1 MNFLISF
8 VTDVLA
14 VPAILVG
21 LSTLVGL
28 IASQK
33 SVSEII
39 SGTVKAILGFVILG
53 GGAGILVGA
62 LNNMSPLIE
71 AGFGV
76 HGVVPSNEAIV
87 AIAQKTLGSQT
98 ALIMIFGFIANLIF
112 ARITPFKYI
121 FLTGHHTFFM
131 AAMLSAVLGTA
142 GLQGVLLVAVGS
154 IVLGALMVLMPALAS
169 PYMDQVTKSNEI
181 ALGHFG
187 TFGYWLSGTIGKWVG
202 NKEDSLE
209 NYQFPKG
216 LSFFRDSLVS
226 TSTVMFIIFIVSAIA
241 AGNAFTLK
249 QSGGQNMLVFSLLQA
264 LTFAGGVAVVLY
276 GVRMILSEIVPAFKG
291 ISEKLVPNAKPA
303 LDCPIVFP
311 YAPTSVLVGFLV
323 SFLGGLVSMIIMG
336 LVGLPVIV
344 PGLIP
349 HFFVG
354 GTAGVFGNATGGRRG
369 AIAGSFANGL
379 LISFGA
385 AFLLPTLG
393 ALGFQNTTFGDSDF
407 QVIGIIVGSVGNTFK
422 GSAFLIAGVVLALV
436 AAILIIGSV
445 TNKGAKPVKS
455 GDNKTA

>member
-1 MNFLISF
+1 
-8 VTDVLA
+8 
-14 VPAILVG
+14 
-21 LSTLVGL
+21 TLVGL
-28 IASQK
+28 IAARK
-33 SVSEII
+33 PAAEII
-39 SGTVKAILGFVILG
+39 SGTVKSILGFVILG

-62 LNNMSPLIE
+62 LNNMGPLME

-76 HGVVPSNEAIV
+76 KGVVPNNEAIV
-87 AIAQKTLGSQT
+87 AIAQKTLGAQT
-98 ALIMIFGFIANLIF
+98 ALIMVFGFLANLLF

-121 FLTGHHTFFM
+121 FLTGHHTFYM

-142 GLQGVLLVAVGS
+142 GLQGSLLVVVGSVLLG
-154 IVLGALMVLMPALAS
+154 GLMVLMPALAN
-169 PYMDQVTKSNEI
+169 PYMVQVTGGSEI

-187 TFGYWLSGTIGKWVG
+187 TFGYWLSGTIGRLFGK
-202 NKEDSLE
+202 KEDSLE

-226 TSTVMFIIFIVSAIA
+226 TSTVMFLIFLVSAIA

-249 QSGGQNMLVFSLLQA
+249 LSGGQNLLVFSLLQA

-276 GVRMILSEIVPAFKG
+276 GVRMILGEIVPAFKG
-291 ISEKLVPNAKPA
+291 ISDKLVPNAKPA

-311 YAPTSVLVGFLV
+311 YAPTAMLVGFLV
-323 SFLGGLVSMIIMG
+323 SFLGGIVSMIIMG
-336 LVGLPVIV
+336 AVGLPVIV

-354 GTAGVFGNATGGRRG
+354 GTAGVFGNAAGGKRG
-369 AIAGSFANGL
+369 AILGSFANGV

-393 ALGFQNTTFGDSDF
+393 ALGFQNTTYGDSDF
-407 QVIGIIVGSVGNTFK
+407 QIIGIIVGGVGNALK
-422 GSAFLIAGVVLALV
+422 GSPTAIAGVLL
-436 AAILIIGSV
+436 AILAVILLAGSV
-445 TNKGAKPVKS
+445 ASKRSRMGAAK
-455 GDNKTA
+455 AA

>member
-1 MNFLISF
+1 MTFLMSF
-8 VTDVLA
+8 VKDVLA
-14 VPAILVG
+14 VPAVLLG

-28 IASQK
+28 IAARK
-33 SVSEII
+33 SLPQII
-39 SGTVKAILGFVILG
+39 TGTVKSILGFVILG
-53 GGAGILVGA
+53 GGAGILIGA
-62 LNNMSPLIE
+62 LNNMGPLME
-71 AGFGV
+71 AGFGIK
-76 HGVVPSNEAIV
+76 GVVPNNEAIV
-87 AIAQKTLGSQT
+87 AIAQRTLGTQT
-98 ALIMIFGFIANLIF
+98 ALIMVFGFVANLIF
-112 ARITPFKYI
+112 ARLTPFKYI

-142 GLQGVLLVAVGS
+142 GLEGTMLVVVGS
-154 IVLGALMVLMPALAS
+154 ALLGGLMVIMPALAS
-169 PYMDQVTKSNEI
+169 PYMDQVTGGSDI

-187 TFGYWLSGTIGKWVG
+187 TFGYWLSGSIGKLVG

-226 TSTVMFIIFIVSAIA
+226 TSTIMFLIFIVSAIA
-241 AGNAFTLK
+241 AGNEVTLK
-249 QSGGQNMLVFSLLQA
+249 LSGGQNMLVFALLQA
-264 LTFAGGVAVVLY
+264 LTFTGGVAIVLY

-291 ISEKLVPNAKPA
+291 ISDTLVPNAKPA

-323 SFLGGLVSMIIMG
+323 SFLGGIISMFIMG
-336 LVGLPVIV
+336 VVGLPVIV

-354 GTAGVFGNATGGRRG
+354 GTAGVFGNATGGKWG

-407 QVIGIIVGSVGNTFK
+407 QVVGIIVGGVGNAFK
-422 GSAFLIAGVVLALV
+422 GSYMAIGGVLLALL
-436 AAILIIGSV
+436 AAILIIGTV
-445 TNKGAKPVKS
+445 TNKGSKAAGAKK
-455 GDNKTA
+455 AA